1 MCKLNNLY
9 VYNLRKVK
17 IMEVLIINRYTSNV
31 SNNVSIQAHLVD
43 FEKMQVMA
51 TYDKM
56 GYSDLNMSLF
66 NKFKTKMLVDVNK
79 SSQLGYIN
87 FIK

>member
-1 MCKLNNLY
+1 MQ
-9 VYNLRKVK
+9 
-17 IMEVLIINRYTSNV
+17 VLIINKYTSNV
-31 SNNVSIQAHLVD
+31 SNSVSIQAHLVD
-43 FEKMQVMA
+43 IEKMEVVA

-56 GYSDLNMSLF
+56 GYSDLSMSLF
-66 NKFKTKMLVDVNK
+66 NKFKTKILCDVNK

>member
-1 MCKLNNLY
+1 MQ
-9 VYNLRKVK
+9 
-17 IMEVLIINRYTSNV
+17 VLIINKYTSNV
-31 SNNVSIQAHLVD
+31 SNSVSIQAHLVD
-43 FEKMQVMA
+43 FEKQQIVA

-66 NKFKTKMLVDVNK
+66 NKFNTKILCNVNK
-79 SSQLGYIN
+79 SSQLAYIN

>member
-1 MCKLNNLY
+1 
-9 VYNLRKVK
+9 
-17 IMEVLIINRYTSNV
+17 MEVLIINRYTSNV

>member
-1 MCKLNNLY
+1 
-9 VYNLRKVK
+9 
-17 IMEVLIINRYTSNV
+17 MEVLIINKYTSNV

-43 FEKMQVMA
+43 FEKLVVIA

-56 GYSDLNMSLF
+56 VYSDLNMSLF
-66 NKFKTKMLVDVNK
+66 NKFKTKILCDVNK
-79 SSQLGYIN
+79 SSQLAYIN

>member
-1 MCKLNNLY
+1 MCKLNNLDG
-9 VYNLRKVK
+9 YNLRKVK

-43 FEKMQVMA
+43 VEKMQVIA

-79 SSQLGYIN
+79 SSQLGYVN

>member
-1 MCKLNNLY
+1 M
-9 VYNLRKVK
+9 K

-43 FEKMQVMA
+43 FEKMQVVA

-56 GYSDLNMSLF
+56 GYSNLNMSLF

-79 SSQLGYIN
+79 SSQLAYIN

>member
-1 MCKLNNLY
+1 MG
-9 VYNLRKVK
+9 VK
-17 IMEVLIINRYTSNV
+17 IMQVLIINKYTSNV
-31 SNNVSIQAHLVD
+31 SNSVSIQAHLVD
-43 FEKMQVMA
+43 IEKMSIVA

-66 NKFKTKMLVDVNK
+66 NKFKTKILFNVNK

>member
-1 MCKLNNLY
+1 
-9 VYNLRKVK
+9 
-17 IMEVLIINRYTSNV
+17 MEVLIINKYTSNV
-31 SNNVSIQAHLVD
+31 NANISIQAHLVD
-43 FEKMQVMA
+43 VEKMEVLA

-56 GYSDLNMSLF
+56 GYSDLNMTLF
-66 NKFKTKMLVDVNK
+66 NKFKTKILCNVNK

>member
-1 MCKLNNLY
+1 
-9 VYNLRKVK
+9 
-17 IMEVLIINRYTSNV
+17 MEVLIINRYTSNV
-31 SNNVSIQAHLVD
+31 SNSVSIQAHLVD
-43 FEKMQVMA
+43 FGKMEVLA

-66 NKFKTKMLVDVNK
+66 NKFKTKILCNVNK
-79 SSQLGYIN
+79 SSQLAYIN